1 MEKTRLGVIGCSN
14 RIYGLL
20 LDLPKFQDRVE
31 VVALCD
37 PMAESVTKFK
47 DRFNLA
53 AKVYTDHRDLA
64 ADPDVEWVA
73 VGAWNAL
80 HAEHAADAMRAGK
93 DVFCEKPM
101 ATDLAGI
108 RQIQEAVHESGRRL
122 MVGFTLRYT
131 NYYRK
136 VKAILESGVLGEIV
150 SCEFNENIGFN
161 HGGHIMCC
169 WRRKREF
176 TGSHILEKCCH
187 DIDMA
192 NWLIGSRAGRVA

>member
-20 LDLPKFQDRVE
+20 LDLPKFRDRVE

-37 PMAESVTKFK
+37 PMAESVTKFRE
-47 DRFNLA
+47 RFNMA
-53 AKVYTDHRDLA
+53 AKVYTDHRDLV

-108 RQIQEAVHESGRRL
+108 RHYPDS
-122 MVGFTLRYT
+122 
-131 NYYRK
+131 
-136 VKAILESGVLGEIV
+136 IV
-150 SCEFNENIGFN
+150 AS
-161 HGGHIMCC
+161 
-169 WRRKREF
+169 
-176 TGSHILEKCCH
+176 
-187 DIDMA
+187 
-192 NWLIGSRAGRVA
+192 SRP